1 MDSNLDTKPQTQ
13 DDSRP
18 PTSAAS
24 TAEVVVTQ
32 DSKNLALLTWL
43 ATFFLGFV
51 PGLII
56 YVFKKDDAYLLDQAK
71 EALNWSITLI
81 LAYTIAFALTFVVI
95 GILLIPIVALC
106 HLVFC
111 IMGMVKTHD
120 GAAFRVP
127 WTLRLIK

>member
-1 MDSNLDTKPQTQ
+1 MDSNLDTNQPAKDDSKPQTG
-13 DDSRP
+13 
-18 PTSAAS
+18 TAS
-24 TAEVVVTQ
+24 VAEVVVTQ

-43 ATFFLGFV
+43 ATFFLGFI
-51 PGLII
+51 PGLVI
-56 YVFKKDDAYLLDQAK
+56 YLFKKDDAYVLDQAK

-111 IMGMVKTHD
+111 IMGMVKTYD
-120 GAAFRVP
+120 GVAFRVP
-127 WTLRLIK
+127 WALRLIK